1 MYKFAILFLLLIT
14 YNSQSLTSTYKLTFE
29 NQEAAYTLQVK
40 EGKLVFE
47 NNQPNVTI
55 TTHEAANSAATTN
68 QMTHEFGKFYK
79 ITKGTTWQHGL
90 KIGGMDNIEIVRIG
104 GMDDIEIVRIGGS
117 DDIDIVR
124 IAGTDDII
132 IINTG
137 DMNPDDIAKIGEM
150 DDIEIVRIAG
160 SDDIIIINTGD
171 MNPDDIAKIG
181 DMDDIDLIRAANSLL
196 LEVKD
201 YHDYD
206 ISLGFDFITVVEKS
220 TQAIQKV
227 VIPEKGLYINV
238 LGNTLRLF
246 G

>member
-29 NQEAAYTLQVK
+29 NQDAEYTLQVK

-68 QMTHEFGKFYK
+68 QTSHNFGKFYK

-90 KIGGMDNIEIVRIG
+90 KIGD
-104 GMDDIEIVRIGGS
+104 S
-117 DDIDIVR
+117 DGIDIVR
-124 IAGTDDII
+124 IGDTDGID
-132 IINTG
+132 
-137 DMNPDDIAKIGEM
+137 
-150 DDIEIVRIAG
+150 IVRIAG

-171 MNPDDIAKIG
+171 MDPDDIAKIG
-181 DMDDIDLIRAANSLL
+181 GMDNIEIVREANSLL

-201 YHDYD
+201 CHDYD

-227 VIPEKGLYINV
+227 AIPEKGLYINV
-238 LGNTLRLF
+238 LGDTFRLF